1 MLDREGH
8 VKLIDFGM
16 SKEGIGY
23 GDTTTTFCGT
33 PNYIPP
39 EVIAVYDNSCQ
50 GVTYLDNFVHDRVCL
65 LLSWIGIPDK
75 EALRWIA

>member
-16 SKEGIGY
+16 CKEGIGY

-33 PNYIPP
+33 PDYIPP
-39 EVIAVYDNSCQ
+39 EVIVVYDNSCQ
-50 GVTYLDNFVHDRVCL
+50 GVT
-65 LLSWIGIPDK
+65 
-75 EALRWIA
+75 